1 VPASVPPTMSLVTV
15 AWRGKSMMIG
25 MDVPVL
31 LDGSL
36 VGVGSFVKGF
46 LLTCVAPEGAHR
58 VDLKFKYKSASHAF
72 MARAGGSYRIEIEHS
87 RVTGSFS
94 MKGWEASG
102 AAGLPSASQYAPGWP
117 ASPAPAPAGWPNAGA
132 WPGAAPAGAVNASPI
147 ATPLAPPAAGEPL
160 VSEGDPEGA

>member
-1 VPASVPPTMSLVTV
+1 VPPTMSLVTV

-87 RVTGSFS
+87 RMTGSFS

-102 AAGLPSASQYAPGWP
+102 AAGLPSASHYAPGWP
-117 ASPAPAPAGWPNAGA
+117 ASPAPAPAGWPKAGS
-132 WPGAAPAGAVNASPI
+132 WPGAAPVGAANASPI
-147 ATPLAPPAAGEPL
+147 TTPLAPPAAGEPL